1 MTAPTRA
8 DCLAL
13 DRGDP
18 LAPLR
23 DRFDLQA
30 IDEEGV
36 VYLDGNSL
44 GVLPKATAAR
54 LQQVITHEWGG
65 GLVRSWNRADWITL
79 SRRVGDKIAPL
90 IGAQAGEVAV
100 ADSTS
105 VNLHKVLSAAVALVN
120 GFGPDT
126 PATRPQ
132 ASAAAGRVILSDHTN
147 FPSDLYIA
155 ETIARAHGLELLRTD
170 ADSLEPHFDRAAI
183 VMLTHVDYRTGR
195 LYSLPDITRAAHRAG
210 AIVVWDLAH
219 SAGAVPIDLHG
230 GGSPESAADFA
241 VGCGYKYL
249 NGGPGAP
256 AFLWVHPRHAAAMDR
271 AGWRPPL
278 SGWFGH
284 AAPFE
289 FAPDYHPAPGVARF
303 TCGTPA
309 ILSLAAL
316 ECGVDTVL
324 AAADRGGPAAIRGK
338 SIALTEL
345 FIELVE
351 SRCRGREMTLASPR
365 DPDRRGS
372 HVALSHATHGH
383 EIMQALIERGV
394 IGDFRAPDILRFGFT
409 PLYTRFVDVWDAVDR
424 LAQVLESGA
433 WRDARFRNRGAV
445 T

>member
-1 MTAPTRA
+1 VTSPTRA
-8 DCLAL
+8 DCLAR
-13 DRGDP
+13 DQGDS

-23 DRFDLQA
+23 DQFDLQA
-30 IDEEGV
+30 IDEQSLI
-36 VYLDGNSL
+36 YLDGNSL

-54 LQQVITHEWGG
+54 VQQVITDEWGR
-65 GLVRSWNRADWITL
+65 GLIRSWNRAEWITL
-79 SRRVGDKIAPL
+79 SRRIGDKIAPL
-90 IGAQAGEVAV
+90 IGAREGEVVV

-105 VNLHKVLSAAVALVN
+105 VNLYKVLDAALSLA
-120 GFGPDT
+120 T
-126 PATRPQ
+126 PATSKR
-132 ASAAAGRVILSDHTN
+132 RILSEHTN

-155 ETIARAHGLELLRTD
+155 DTIARAHGLELTRVD
-170 ADSLEPHFDRAAI
+170 ADALESHFDRAAI
-183 VMLTHVDYRTGR
+183 VMLAHVNYRTGR
-195 LYSLPDITRAAHRAG
+195 LHPLAEINRAAHRAG
-210 AIVVWDLAH
+210 AIVIWDLAH

-230 GGSPESAADFA
+230 DGSPDAAADFA

-256 AFLWVHPRHAAAMDR
+256 AFAWAHPRHTAAMDR
-271 AGWRPPL
+271 AGWRQPL
-278 SGWFGH
+278 SGWLGH

-289 FAPDYHPAPGVARF
+289 FAPDYRPAPGIARF
-303 TCGTPA
+303 ACGTPP
-309 ILSLAAL
+309 IVSLAAL

-351 SRCRGREMTLASPR
+351 SRCHGHELTLASPR

-372 HVALSHATHGH
+372 HVAFAHATHGY
-383 EIMQALIERGV
+383 EIVQALIERGV

-424 LAQVLESGA
+424 LARVLESDE
-433 WRDARFRNRGAV
+433 WRDARFRSRGAV